1 MISELSFQFSFS
13 ETFYAN
19 FDSII
24 VIVERISV
32 DCYGQALFKTIMLY
46 VSTPKKYRWRRLF

>member
-1 MISELSFQFSFS
+1 MTSELPFQFFSFS

-24 VIVERISV
+24 VIFERISV
-32 DCYGQALFKTIMLY
+32 DCYDQTLF
-46 VSTPKKYRWRRLF
+46 